1 MRYDDWDVI
10 LFPTGREAKIPF
22 KEFKVACHAI
32 PDVELSHIHGSA
44 GMPVVTCFVPSLP
57 AGSPFQISLHCWRNP
72 EISQFTRTYSKHI
85 ELVKYEARILLDG
98 RLVASTVLDRKVNGP
113 HLITSTFE
121 FTKTGELE
129 RLKFPHFRR
138 ELMFQNHWSPADDI
152 GRIKIIIS
160 EGFPRD
166 SLSVPIERVK
176 NVVAFSFQH
185 APLEILEANGI
196 AWPNPSMWR
205 RPPANPS
212 VPVPTYQTEDGADLH
227 SHSPRRKS
235 LFLRNVKSQG
245 FPTPPMPSNI
255 FQPQT
260 TLGFMGSSTFPA
272 PLLPRTNTASAN
284 TSNLYPDPFNTS
296 PAYMDWVNS
305 MNSVINSGQSSD
317 SGNSFKTFWPSS
329 TIQARKHTSDA
340 SMPDYSAAMDEIDGI
355 KVPTNTPTA
364 MDLDHHQYH
373 LPQHRHDAS
382 LLPPT
387 LASSL
392 TQSLLNQPIPLPSS
406 EIKSRKETRH
416 HLGMGLGLVDP
427 NTAFRMDTP
436 IPGAG
441 SVTCN
446 SSRSSSTASSNAECG
461 TGSGLLGE
469 IEKTEN
475 TVPSALADQ
484 PVFSGSSRSTS
495 VGELCQ
501 GSGVKR
507 NRTFTPASAR
517 VIDDEDEPRRASPC
531 VRIGGFGSDIDT
543 PGTSVA

>member
-10 LFPTGREAKIPF
+10 LFPTGRDAKIPF

-44 GMPVVTCFVPSLP
+44 GMPVMTCFVPSLP

-152 GRIKIIIS
+152 GRIKVVIS

-185 APLEILEANGI
+185 APLEILETNGI

-205 RPPANPS
+205 RPPSNPS
-212 VPVPTYQTEDGADLH
+212 MPVPTYQTDDGAELH

-235 LFLRNVKSQG
+235 LLLRNVKSQG

-260 TLGFMGSSTFPA
+260 TSGFMGSSTFPA
-272 PLLPRTNTASAN
+272 PLLPRTNT
-284 TSNLYPDPFNTS
+284 TSVNPYADPFNS
-296 PAYMDWVNS
+296 SSAYIDWVNS
-305 MNSVINSGQSSD
+305 MNSIVNNGQSSD
-317 SGNSFKTFWPSS
+317 SGNSLKAFWPSS
-329 TIQARKHTSDA
+329 TIQARKQTSDI
-340 SMPDYSAAMDEIDGI
+340 SMPDYCATMDEIDGM

-364 MDLDHHQYH
+364 LDLDHHQYH
-373 LPQHRHDAS
+373 IPQHRHDAS
-382 LLPPT
+382 LLPPSLT
-387 LASSL
+387 SSL

-406 EIKSRKETRH
+406 EVKSRKETRH
-416 HLGMGLGLVDP
+416 PLGMGLGLVDP

-436 IPGAG
+436 IPGSEGA
-441 SVTCN
+441 TCH
-446 SSRSSSTASSNAECG
+446 SSRSSSTASSRGECEDR
-461 TGSGLLGE
+461 SGLFRDN
-469 IEKTEN
+469 EKEN
-475 TVPSALADQ
+475 GVPSAPGDQ
-484 PVFSGSSRSTS
+484 PTFSGSSRSTS
-495 VGELCQ
+495 VGEICYN
-501 GSGVKR
+501 SGVKR

-517 VIDDEDEPRRASPC
+517 AIDDEDEPRRASPC
-531 VRIGGFGSDIDT
+531 VRVGGFGSDNDT

>member
-10 LFPTGREAKIPF
+10 LFPTGRDAKIPF

-44 GMPVVTCFVPSLP
+44 GMSVMMPVMTCFVPSLP
-57 AGSPFQISLHCWRNP
+57 AGSSFQISLHCWRNP
-72 EISQFTRTYSKHI
+72 EISQFTRTYSKHM

-138 ELMFQNHWSPADDI
+138 ELMFQSHWNPADDI
-152 GRIKIIIS
+152 GRIKVVIS

-205 RPPANPS
+205 RPSANPS
-212 VPVPTYQTEDGADLH
+212 MPVPTYQTNDGADLH

-235 LFLRNVKSQG
+235 LLLRNVKSQG
-245 FPTPPMPSNI
+245 FPTPPIPGSI

-260 TLGFMGSSTFPA
+260 TSGYLGSSTFPT
-272 PLLPRTNTASAN
+272 PLLPRTSVNTYA
-284 TSNLYPDPFNTS
+284 DPFGS
-296 PAYMDWVNS
+296 SSAYMDWVNS
-305 MNSVINSGQSSD
+305 MSSIVNSGQSSD
-317 SGNSFKTFWPSS
+317 SNNSFKAFWSSS
-329 TIQARKHTSDA
+329 TMQARKQTSDI
-340 SMPDYSAAMDEIDGI
+340 SMPDYSATMDEVDDM

-364 MDLDHHQYH
+364 LDLDHQYH

-382 LLPPT
+382 LLPPN

-406 EIKSRKETRH
+406 EIKSKKETRH
-416 HLGMGLGLVDP
+416 HLGMGLGEVDP
-427 NTAFRMDTP
+427 NTAFRMGTP
-436 IPGAG
+436 IPGSGGAACH
-441 SVTCN
+441 SA
-446 SSRSSSTASSNAECG
+446 RSSSTTSSSEECG
-461 TGSGLLGE
+461 DRGGLFGD
-469 IEKTEN
+469 KGKEN
-475 TVPSALADQ
+475 AAPPTLPDQ
-484 PVFSGSSRSTS
+484 TVFSGSSRSTS
-495 VGELCQ
+495 GGELCYN
-501 GSGVKR
+501 SGVKR

-517 VIDDEDEPRRASPC
+517 AIDDEDEPRRASPH
-531 VRIGGFGSDIDT
+531 VRVADYASDSET
-543 PGTSVA
+543 LGTSVA

>member
-1 MRYDDWDVI
+1 
-10 LFPTGREAKIPF
+10 
-22 KEFKVACHAI
+22 
-32 PDVELSHIHGSA
+32 
-44 GMPVVTCFVPSLP
+44 MPVMTCFVPSLP

-212 VPVPTYQTEDGADLH
+212 MPVPTFQTDDGAELH

-235 LFLRNVKSQG
+235 LLLRNVKSQG
-245 FPTPPMPSNI
+245 FPTPPMPSTI

-260 TLGFMGSSTFPA
+260 TSGFMGSSTFPA
-272 PLLPRTNTASAN
+272 PLLPRTSAASVNTY
-284 TSNLYPDPFNTS
+284 TDPFNS
-296 PAYMDWVNS
+296 SSAYMDWVNS
-305 MNSVINSGQSSD
+305 MNSIANSGQSSD
-317 SGNSFKTFWPSS
+317 SGNSFKAFWPSS
-329 TIQARKHTSDA
+329 TIQARKHTSDV
-340 SMPDYSAAMDEIDGI
+340 SMPDYSATMDEIDGI

-364 MDLDHHQYH
+364 LDLDHHQYH
-373 LPQHRHDAS
+373 LAQHRHDAS

-406 EIKSRKETRH
+406 EVKSRKETRH

-436 IPGAG
+436 IPGSGGVA
-441 SVTCN
+441 CH
-446 SSRSSSTASSNAECG
+446 SSRSSSTASSNDECG
-461 TGSGLLGE
+461 DRGGLFGDN
-469 IEKTEN
+469 EKEN
-475 TVPSALADQ
+475 SVPSALSDQ
-484 PVFSGSSRSTS
+484 PVFPSSSRSTS
-495 VGELCQ
+495 AGEL
-501 GSGVKR
+501 GYSSGVKR
-507 NRTFTPASAR
+507 NRTFTPASSRA
-517 VIDDEDEPRRASPC
+517 IDDEDEPRRVSPC
-531 VRIGGFGSDIDT
+531 VRIAGFGSDIDT

>member
-10 LFPTGREAKIPF
+10 LFPTGRDAKIPF

-44 GMPVVTCFVPSLP
+44 GMPVMTCFVPSLP

-85 ELVKYEARILLDG
+85 ELVKYEARILVDG

-129 RLKFPHFRR
+129 RLKFPPFRR
-138 ELMFQNHWSPADDI
+138 ELIYQNHWSPADDT

-185 APLEILEANGI
+185 APLEILETNGI

-205 RPPANPS
+205 RPPANSPM
-212 VPVPTYQTEDGADLH
+212 PVPTYQTDEGADLH
-227 SHSPRRKS
+227 CHSPRRKS
-235 LFLRNVKSQG
+235 LLLRNVKSQG
-245 FPTPPMPSNI
+245 FPTPPVPNSI
-255 FQPQT
+255 FQSQAAS
-260 TLGFMGSSTFPA
+260 GFMGSSTFPT
-272 PLLPRTNTASAN
+272 PLLPRTNTAAVN
-284 TSNLYPDPFNTS
+284 TYADPFQTS
-296 PAYMDWVNS
+296 SAYMDWVNS
-305 MNSVINSGQSSD
+305 MTSIPTSGQSSD
-317 SGNSFKTFWPSS
+317 SINSFKPFWPSS
-329 TIQARKHTSDA
+329 TIHPRKHTSDV
-340 SMPDYSAAMDEIDGI
+340 SMPDYGAVMDEIDGM
-355 KVPTNTPTA
+355 KVPTNTPTTL
-364 MDLDHHQYH
+364 DLDQHQYH

-406 EIKSRKETRH
+406 EVKSRKETRH
-416 HLGMGLGLVDP
+416 HLGLADP
-427 NTAFRMDTP
+427 NTLDTP
-436 IPGAG
+436 IPGAR
-441 SVTCN
+441 TAACN
-446 SSRSSSTASSNAECG
+446 SSRSSSAASSNGDAG
-461 TGSGLLGE
+461 ARGALFFSGSD
-469 IEKTEN
+469 KVEN
-475 TVPSALADQ
+475 CAPSAVPDQ
-484 PVFSGSSRSTS
+484 PLFSSSSRSTS
-495 VGELCQ
+495 VGELCY
-501 GSGVKR
+501 GSGMKR

-517 VIDDEDEPRRASPC
+517 AIDDEDEPRRASPC